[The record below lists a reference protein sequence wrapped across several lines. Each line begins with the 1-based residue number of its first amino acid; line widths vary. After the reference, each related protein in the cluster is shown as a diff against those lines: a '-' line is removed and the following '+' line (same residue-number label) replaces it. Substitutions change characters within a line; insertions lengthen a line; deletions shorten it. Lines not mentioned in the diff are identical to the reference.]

1 MSMRGFITLKQLTP
15 RPWDLVSVFW
25 ARLLQWAKQKDVIV
39 ADPAA
44 RVAETMYG
52 TRVVFEPRFPWD
64 HPLRVSVSARTVN
77 VRPGYVDDEMPTIRG
92 IYLDGF
98 DASGQEKA
106 EPRFELGKE
115 DGPGPDRRS
124 FICLIMRW
132 DIASRQ
138 ALVDEDD
145 WLTVG
150 HISDLDAARTA
161 AGPAIAYEPL
171 AVCYWDGDKIAFTR
185 QIVHHNLKHHFLP
198 GEAEGT
204 GKHFFSAV

>member
-1 MSMRGFITLKQLTP
+1 MKGRGFITLQQLTP

-25 ARLLQWAKQKDVIV
+25 ARLLVWAKQKDVIV

-44 RVAETMYG
+44 RVSETMYG

-64 HPLRVSVSARTVN
+64 HPLRVSVSDLAVN
-77 VRPGYVDDEMPTIRG
+77 VRPGYVDDEMPTIGG
-92 IYLDGF
+92 IYLDGYN
-98 DASGQEKA
+98 AAGEEKA
-106 EPRFELGKE
+106 EPRFTLPKNT
-115 DGPGPDRRS
+115 GPGPDRRS

-132 DIASRQ
+132 DVARRAPKIDQ
-138 ALVDEDD
+138 ND

-150 HISDLDAARTA
+150 HISDLDATRTA
-161 AGPAIAYEPL
+161 AGPEIAYEPL

-185 QIVHHNLKHHFLP
+185 QIVYHNLKHHFLP